1 MAKRYRVKCPV
12 CGEVINLP
20 GSGPCTKCGT
30 PISVDQPCSIEL
42 YRMGNMMGAATGFG
56 LYVNEVPYG
65 AIANRESLILPL
77 PYGSY
82 KLHVVCGMNRK
93 CNDPV
98 VNLTPEDPRV
108 CMKVHMKMGFVQN
121 TFLLERVDPSTMP
134 QN

>member
-1 MAKRYRVKCPV
+1 MAKRYRIKCPK
-12 CGEVINLP
+12 CGEIINLS
-20 GSGPCTKCGT
+20 GSGPCPKCGT
-30 PISVDQPCSIEL
+30 PISVELPASIAL

-65 AIANRESLILPL
+65 AIGNRESLILPL

-98 VNLTPEDPRV
+98 VNLTPEDPNV
-108 CMKVHMKMGFVQN
+108 CMKVHMKMGFIQN
-121 TFLLERVDPSTMP
+121 TFILERVDPSTMP
-134 QN
+134 KD